1 MFTVYVLRSCTT
13 FRLYIG
19 QTSDL
24 SRRLEEHQQGMA
36 RYTRNRGP
44 WQLVHQEE
52 YATRSEA
59 MLRERFLKSGVGR
72 AWLKQLLSGRA
83 GPPEAD

>member
-1 MFTVYVLRSCTT
+1 MFTVYVLQSSATS
-13 FRLYIG
+13 RLYVG

-24 SRRLEEHQQGMA
+24 TRRFDEHQQGIA

-44 WQLVHQEE
+44 WTLVHREE
-52 YATRSEA
+52 FATRSEA

-72 AWLKQLLSGRA
+72 SWLKELLSGSA
-83 GPPEAD
+83 DPPEAD